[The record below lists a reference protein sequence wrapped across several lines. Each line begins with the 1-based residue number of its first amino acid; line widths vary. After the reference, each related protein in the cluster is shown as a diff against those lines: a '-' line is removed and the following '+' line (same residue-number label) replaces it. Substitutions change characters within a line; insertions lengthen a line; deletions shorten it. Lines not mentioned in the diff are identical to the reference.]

1 MSTIILNRLDASSD
15 TATNLKAR
23 LGQLTALAPAS
34 LGSTD
39 LNERTA
45 EELISIAMLSAALR
59 TDLSKLRAE
68 AEKRLSAIIFA
79 PVPPTTR

>member
-1 MSTIILNRLDASSD
+1 MSTIILNRLDADSD

-39 LNERTA
+39 LNGRTA
-45 EELISIAMLSAALR
+45 EELISIAMLCAALR
-59 TDLSKLRAE
+59 TDLSALRAE

-79 PVPPTTR
+79 PTAPAKR